1 LGAEGGWSGA
11 TQLKGVATF
20 RACYS
25 RQLRSQCKELLL
37 EVFTYKALKRFLAI
51 SEKLEGLCYELKD
64 LYKLNGVLL
73 GLKVALTVINNAER
87 CRV

>member
-1 LGAEGGWSGA
+1 ME
-11 TQLKGVATF
+11 
-20 RACYS
+20 
-25 RQLRSQCKELLL
+25 RSDPTKRCSNIQGLLFKVIAIA

-73 GLKVALTVINNAER
+73 GLKVALTVINITER
-87 CRV
+87 LRIP